1 MDEKNKKLKNS
12 SASHLIW
19 PLLILATILLFNFLF
34 TPNFFNLQ
42 IKDGHLFGSLIDI
55 LNRAAPVMLL
65 AIGMTLVIATSGIDI
80 SVGSIMAISSSIVAV
95 LIAKNN
101 APLAMAIIV
110 PLIACLAIGSW
121 NGMLIS
127 YLGIQPIIAS
137 LILLVAGRGIAQLIT
152 DGQII
157 PFQNQSFEFI
167 GNGFL
172 FGLPFPI
179 TIVLI
184 VLLITQF
191 LSRKTALG
199 LFIESVGGN
208 PTSSRFAGI
217 NANAIKLFV
226 YSFSGFCAGLAG
238 IIAAS
243 NIKAADPNNCGL
255 NLEMDAVLAV
265 VIGGTSLDGGKYSLV
280 GSMIGALIMQT
291 LKTTILT
298 RGIPVQATLVVQA
311 IVVVIV
317 CLMQSESF
325 RKNIQVKFRRTAA

>member
-1 MDEKNKKLKNS
+1 MDKKIKNNT
-12 SASHLIW
+12 AANLIW
-19 PLLILATILLFNFLF
+19 PLLILAVILLFNLIF
-34 TPNFFNLQ
+34 TPNFFNLE

-65 AIGMTLVIATSGIDI
+65 AISMTMVIATSGIDI
-80 SVGSIMAISSSIVAV
+80 SVGSIMAIAGSLIAV
-95 LIAKNN
+95 LLTQNN
-101 APLAMAIIV
+101 LPLPLAMMITI
-110 PLIACLAIGSW
+110 LTCIAIGVW
-121 NGMLIS
+121 NGILIS
-127 YLGIQPIIAS
+127 CVGIQPIITT

-157 PFQNQSFEFI
+157 TFQNQSLSFI
-167 GNGFL
+167 ANGFFL
-172 FGLPFPI
+172 GLPFPI
-179 TIVLI
+179 TIVI
-184 VLLITQF
+184 AILLITQLF
-191 LSRKTALG
+191 SRKTALG
-199 LFIESVGGN
+199 LFIESVGNN

-217 NANAIKLFV
+217 NANAIKIFV
-226 YSFSGFCAGLAG
+226 YSFSGFCASIAG

-255 NLEMDAVLAV
+255 NLEMDAILAV

-298 RGIPVQATLVVQA
+298 RGVPVQATLIVQA

-317 CLMQSESF
+317 CLTQSETF
-325 RKNIQVKFRRTAA
+325 RKQIQAKLRRTTA